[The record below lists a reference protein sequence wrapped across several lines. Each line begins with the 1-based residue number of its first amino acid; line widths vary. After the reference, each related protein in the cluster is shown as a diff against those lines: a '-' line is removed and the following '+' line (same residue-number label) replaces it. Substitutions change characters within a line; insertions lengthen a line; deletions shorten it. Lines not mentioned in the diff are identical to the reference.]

1 MTLIGF
7 RALMRMFRVTFES
20 AFVHNFSYFSVLNLT
35 NDLLQQILL
44 NLNIINRHFH
54 TSNRRLTRLMPLNAF
69 DLRFLRLR
77 LPLGMVRKKIA
88 F

>member
-20 AFVHNFSYFSVLNLT
+20 AFVHNCSYFSILNLT

-44 NLNIINRHFH
+44 NLNRHFH